1 MSVKLN
7 AGKLVLDCNGYVGNT
22 ILNVKYYKNA
32 YKTDEQ
38 LKQEL
43 KDLLEKN
50 KDLKDLFH

>member
-1 MSVKLN
+1 MLRIN
-7 AGKLVLDCNGYVGNT
+7 
-22 ILNVKYYKNA
+22 
-32 YKTDEQ
+32 TDEQ